1 MAMHDSKN
9 LSATQRLDN
18 AIRRQRLRFGLLVA
32 GVALVIL
39 GIVSVIGL
47 FGPPVSSTVAIPKAD
62 PHAGL
67 WLVQALPYGTARHL
81 GLAAAILGALLLVVF
96 TLLRAG
102 ESPNKSLERT
112 RER

>member
-1 MAMHDSKN
+1 MAPLDSKN
-9 LSATQRLDN
+9 PSATQRLDR

-32 GVALVIL
+32 GLAFVIL
-39 GIVSVIGL
+39 GFFSITGL

-67 WLVQALPYGTARHL
+67 WLVQALPPGTARYL
-81 GLAAAILGALLLVVF
+81 GLTLTVLGVVLLVAF
-96 TLLRAG
+96 MLLRPG

-112 RER
+112 REE

>member
-1 MAMHDSKN
+1 MATHDSKT

-18 AIRRQRLRFGLLVA
+18 AIRRQRLRLGLLVA
-32 GVALVIL
+32 GVALIIL
-39 GIVSVIGL
+39 GIVSVTGL

-67 WLVQALPYGTARHL
+67 WLVQALPSGTARHL
-81 GLAAAILGALLLVVF
+81 GLALTVLGVVVLVVRM
-96 TLLRAG
+96 LLRAV

-112 RER
+112 